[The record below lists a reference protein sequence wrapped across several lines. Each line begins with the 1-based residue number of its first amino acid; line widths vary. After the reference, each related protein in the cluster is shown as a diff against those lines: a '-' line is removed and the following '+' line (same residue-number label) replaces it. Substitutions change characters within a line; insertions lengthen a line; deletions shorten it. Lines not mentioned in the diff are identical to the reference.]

1 MGEVKLGK
9 SLKKQTCTYLC
20 KHQKLYPDDRM
31 FGMNGS
37 GLYISIDTVLVK
49 N

>member
-20 KHQKLYPDDRM
+20 KDQKLYPDDHM
-31 FGMNGS
+31 FGMNGEWIVVH
-37 GLYISIDTVLVK
+37 LYRCGFS
-49 N
+49 